1 MLGGALGGIGNIA
14 QRLLNPFAPRAPA
27 VMPTPAT
34 AAATAAPTGAPNVG
48 NAIAGLHPGYDK
60 NIVATVASSPG
71 TATPDQLNAAV
82 TNPAFGGAD
91 PIRRANFLKGLAI
104 KYAST
109 YPEGAKLANDEAD
122 RLIQQNAPTE
132 TEKNFNWAQRMYQQK
147 LAEWN
152 AAHPSG
158 KEPKDGSDPKPTP
171 PDYEQFV
178 GRADPTKQRDYEYVL
193 DNPPP
198 GIGKFNRD
206 NADSMPDKDKAFYTQ
221 KYNEIFGKGPLV
233 TMTGPNEAAKK
244 LAELQAKPLESEIQA
259 GESARTLLPN
269 LAYAKDAIDQNGNW
283 ATYGPLGPAALRA
296 KQALMGAFGFK
307 DPSVAPSEV
316 LEKLN
321 AQMSAEQAKMINS
334 RFTQREF
341 GVFQQSTPGLKT
353 TREGNYALI
362 DIMSQIAQRN
372 IEHQNII
379 ARGRLSEKGDFA
391 DISDAIDKYDQEHP
405 LISPFTKRPVLESL
419 NQPAAA
425 AAPAGGGQRPVV
437 TSQKEYD
444 AVPPDT
450 DFVENGQIFHKGAAP

>member
-1 MLGGALGGIGNIA
+1 
-14 QRLLNPFAPRAPA
+14 
-27 VMPTPAT
+27 
-34 AAATAAPTGAPNVG
+34 
-48 NAIAGLHPGYDK
+48 
-60 NIVATVASSPG
+60 
-71 TATPDQLNAAV
+71 
-82 TNPAFGGAD
+82 
-91 PIRRANFLKGLAI
+91 
-104 KYAST
+104 
-109 YPEGAKLANDEAD
+109 
-122 RLIQQNAPTE
+122 
-132 TEKNFNWAQRMYQQK
+132 
-147 LAEWN
+147 
-152 AAHPSG
+152 
-158 KEPKDGSDPKPTP
+158 
-171 PDYEQFV
+171 
-178 GRADPTKQRDYEYVL
+178 
-193 DNPPP
+193 
-198 GIGKFNRD
+198 
-206 NADSMPDKDKAFYTQ
+206 
-221 KYNEIFGKGPLV
+221 
-233 TMTGPNEAAKK
+233 
-244 LAELQAKPLESEIQA
+244 
-259 GESARTLLPN
+259 
-269 LAYAKDAIDQNGNW
+269 
-283 ATYGPLGPAALRA
+283 
-296 KQALMGAFGFK
+296 MGAFGLK

-450 DFVENGQIFHKGAAP
+450 DFVENGQIFHKGPAQ